1 MPRLQTLAAT
11 VLCVLACI
19 CTASTRADTCAGH
32 RSFYMGYSYGMPHRA
47 SIPFAGQMNPR
58 YANSAHASGPVFS
71 SGPTDYL
78 ARQNAMAA
86 QQALIVQAS
95 ARTERVE
102 YASDI
107 ELLNEAPADVATH
120 EPEDARQAE
129 EPQGVSPDYPG
140 QFAAAEADTATPR
153 RTQPQRTAPRPRP
166 ARLVGQGAFHIAAS
180 PELARALGHA
190 F

>member
-1 MPRLQTLAAT
+1 MPRLQTLAAML
-11 VLCVLACI
+11 VCAFACI
-19 CTASTRADTCAGH
+19 SAASAQADTCAGH

-58 YANSAHASGPVFS
+58 YANSAHATGPVFR

-86 QQALIVQAS
+86 QQALIAQAS

-107 ELLNEAPADVATH
+107 ELLDEPAAAEQDEANQAD
-120 EPEDARQAE
+120 
-129 EPQGVSPDYPG
+129 EPQGISPDYPG
-140 QFAAAEADTATPR
+140 QFAAAEADTAPPR
-153 RTQPQRTAPRPRP
+153 RPLPQRTTSRPRP
-166 ARLVGQGAFHIAAS
+166 ARPVGQGAFHAAAS

>member
-1 MPRLQTLAAT
+1 MPRQQPLATA
-11 VLCVLACI
+11 LLFALACVLA
-19 CTASTRADTCAGH
+19 ASVQADTCAGH
-32 RSFYMGYSYGMPHRA
+32 RSFYMGYGVGMPRRA
-47 SIPFAGQMNPR
+47 ASPFAGQMNPR

-86 QQALIVQAS
+86 QQALIAQAS
-95 ARTERVE
+95 ERTERVE
-102 YASDI
+102 FASDI
-107 ELLNEAPADVATH
+107 ELLNEPPADDVDGAN
-120 EPEDARQAE
+120 EAQ

-140 QFAAAEADTATPR
+140 QFAAAETDTAPPR
-153 RTQPQRTAPRPRP
+153 RPQPQRTASRPRP
-166 ARLVGQGAFHIAAS
+166 AKPVGQGAFHAAAS